1 MQYYVNHGKKY
12 EALGRCT
19 SIESNLIKEIKM
31 KYHVFNKKPSRS
43 AIEYAAKSSSDPQEQ
58 LEHLAISTFP
68 EKGELWQNVNTGRVL
83 VIRSKHIPIQ
93 GTPTGVDVDAID
105 CFGVVVADIINGE
118 VDFDIFF
125 TLRQLLQYKKIG
137 RLKLK

>member
-1 MQYYVNHGKKY
+1 
-12 EALGRCT
+12 
-19 SIESNLIKEIKM
+19 M
-31 KYHVFNKKPSRS
+31 KYHIFNKRPSQS
-43 AIEYAAKSSSDPQEQ
+43 AFEAATKCSSNPQEQ

-83 VIRSKHIPIQ
+83 VIRSNHVPIQ

-105 CFGVVVADIINGE
+105 CFGVVVADVIGSELE

-125 TLRQLLQYKKIG
+125 TLRQLLKYKKIG
-137 RLKLK
+137 RLKKKLRAI